1 MDPLQPNQQPNG
13 AQQPNQVQPPQQPQQ
28 NVDTNQTQQPNQ
40 AVPPVNNNSLEDFI
54 RQWTDVNQE
63 KQVQQPIPWV
73 PPVPQPSTQSQIIE
87 KVVYKKQKVHGFFRT
102 LTIISLVVVGF
113 LMLLET
119 LNVFS
124 LNING
129 FDLNLI
135 YPIFVI
141 FSSIVIWSYRWLFGK
156 IFGLLLFLVVVGWFF
171 IIGVYTS
178 LNPSTQ
184 TQFWSY
190 VAYPSVAWSQYTKLY
205 LSTLVSDL
213 TFQWKQSENL
223 IEWNYGSDRN
233 LLVYSGQGNGYQY
246 YSLQE
251 EINLNLLQN
260 YYSVLSL
267 WVQTTQPL
275 YLYVKNLFALQKI
288 DFSDILLRSAKIH
301 AAGLI
306 SDIIIGN
313 NISSKTTLD
322 IESALADVT
331 IHLPKDVWVILYY
344 EQLVWQLELNN
355 FEQKWDGHFES
366 TNIST
371 AQKIITITMKFGAA
385 RTKVVWDK

>member
-1 MDPLQPNQQPNG
+1 MDPIQPNQAPN
-13 AQQPNQVQPPQQPQQ
+13 VPQQPQP
-28 NVDTNQTQQPNQ
+28 NVDTNQQSNVPQQSNQ
-40 AVPPVNNNSLEDFI
+40 SVPPISNNSLEDFI
-54 RQWTDVNQE
+54 RQW
-63 KQVQQPIPWV
+63 IPADQKNSQT
-73 PPVPQPSTQSQIIE
+73 PPVSQIPNQPQVVE
-87 KVVYKKQKVHGFFRT
+87 KIIYKKQKVHGFFRT

-119 LNVFS
+119 LNIFS

-135 YPIFVI
+135 YPVFVI

-171 IIGVYTS
+171 TIGVYTS

-213 TFQWKQSENL
+213 TFQWKQSENI

-233 LLVYSGQGNGYQY
+233 LLVYSGQGNWYQY

-251 EINLNLLQN
+251 ETNLNLLQN

-267 WVQTTQPL
+267 WINTTQPL
-275 YLYVKNLFALQKI
+275 YLYIKNLFALQKI
-288 DFSDILLRSAKIH
+288 DFSNTILRSAKIH

-313 NISSKTTLD
+313 NITSNTTLD

-331 IHLPKDVWVILYY
+331 LHLPKDVWVKLYY
-344 EQLVWQLELNN
+344 KQLVWQLELND
-355 FEQKWDGHFES
+355 FEQKGKWYFES

-371 AQKIITITMKFGAA
+371 ATKVITITMKFGGA